1 MIIAYPSSVLTIV
14 KPMIDLTCTPELRRL
29 ITNNMAGYQRISLPV
44 AKLHRAAVAICIVD
58 YRGEGGLDGLGPVPG
73 ENAALILT
81 RRSKQMTN
89 HPGQW
94 ALPGGRMEAGES
106 PTEAALRELSE
117 EVGLTLTADRVFGC
131 LDDFITRSGFIITPV
146 VVWGGTGL
154 ELIKNDREVSSVHR
168 IPCSEF
174 LRRDAPLLESS
185 GSGDNPVLFMP
196 VGDTWIAAPTAA
208 MLLQFREVAL
218 LGREVRV
225 GHYEQPS
232 FAWR

>member
-1 MIIAYPSSVLTIV
+1 ML
-14 KPMIDLTCTPELRRL
+14 DLTCSPELRHL
-29 ITNNMAGYQRISLPV
+29 IAKNIAGYQRISLPV
-44 AKLHRAAVAICIVD
+44 AKLQRAAVAICLVD
-58 YRGEGGLDGLGPVPG
+58 YRGEGGLDGLGAVPS

-81 RRSKQMTN
+81 RRSKKMKN

-94 ALPGGRMEAGES
+94 ALPGGRMEEGES
-106 PTEAALRELSE
+106 PEQAALRELSE
-117 EVGLTLTADRVFGC
+117 EVGLTLSADRLVGC
-131 LDDFITRSGFIITPV
+131 LDDYITRSGFIITPV
-146 VVWGGTGL
+146 VVWGGTGVAFV
-154 ELIKNDREVSSVHR
+154 KNDREVASIHR
-168 IPCSEF
+168 IPCSEL
-174 LRRDAPLLESS
+174 LRRDAPLLESTGSS
-185 GSGDNPVLFMP
+185 GHPVLFMP

>member
-1 MIIAYPSSVLTIV
+1 ML
-14 KPMIDLTCTPELRRL
+14 DLTCSPELRLL
-29 ITNNMAGYQRISLPV
+29 IAKNIAGYQRISLPV
-44 AKLHRAAVAICIVD
+44 AKLQRAAVAICLVD
-58 YRGEGGLDGLGPVPG
+58 YQGKGGLDGLGLVPFG
-73 ENAALILT
+73 NAALILT
-81 RRSKQMTN
+81 RRSKKMKN

-94 ALPGGRMEAGES
+94 ALPGGRMDIGES
-106 PTEAALRELSE
+106 PEQTALRELSE
-117 EVGLTLTADRVFGC
+117 EVGLTLPADRVVGC

-146 VVWGGTGL
+146 VVWGGTGIAL
-154 ELIKNDREVSSVHR
+154 VKNDREVSSIHR
-168 IPCSEF
+168 IPCSEL
-174 LRRDAPLLESS
+174 LRRDAPHLETTGSS
-185 GSGDNPVLFMP
+185 DHPVLFMP

>member
-1 MIIAYPSSVLTIV
+1 M
-14 KPMIDLTCTPELRRL
+14 
-29 ITNNMAGYQRISLPV
+29 
-44 AKLHRAAVAICIVD
+44 
-58 YRGEGGLDGLGPVPG
+58 
-73 ENAALILT
+73 
-81 RRSKQMTN
+81 
-89 HPGQW
+89 
-94 ALPGGRMEAGES
+94 
-106 PTEAALRELSE
+106 
-117 EVGLTLTADRVFGC
+117 
-131 LDDFITRSGFIITPV
+131 
-146 VVWGGTGL
+146 
-154 ELIKNDREVSSVHR
+154 HR

>member
-1 MIIAYPSSVLTIV
+1 
-14 KPMIDLTCTPELRRL
+14 MIDLACTPGLRHL
-29 ITNNMAGYQRISLPV
+29 ITKNMIGYQRISLPV
-44 AKLHRAAVAICIVD
+44 AKLQRAAVAICVVD
-58 YRGEGGLDGLGPVPG
+58 YRGEGGLSGLGVIPS

-81 RRSKQMTN
+81 RRSKKMKN

-94 ALPGGRMEAGES
+94 ALPGGRLEDGES
-106 PTEAALRELSE
+106 PEQAALRELSE
-117 EVGLTLTADRVFGC
+117 EVGLTLTADHTFGC

-146 VVWGGTGL
+146 VVWGGADVVL
-154 ELIKNDREVSSVHR
+154 VKNDREVSSIHR
-168 IPCSEF
+168 IPCSEL
-174 LRRDAPLLESS
+174 LRRDAPLLETSV
-185 GSGDNPVLFMP
+185 GSEHPVLFMP

-218 LGREVRV
+218 FGREVRV

>member
-1 MIIAYPSSVLTIV
+1 ML
-14 KPMIDLTCTPELRRL
+14 DLTCSPELRQL
-29 ITNNMAGYQRISLPV
+29 IAKNIAGYQRISLPV
-44 AKLHRAAVAICIVD
+44 AKLQRAAVAICLVD
-58 YRGEGGLDGLGPVPG
+58 YRGESGLDGLGPVPS

-81 RRSKQMTN
+81 KRSKKMKN

-94 ALPGGRMEAGES
+94 ALPGGRMEVGES
-106 PTEAALRELSE
+106 PEQASLRELSE
-117 EVGLTLTADRVFGC
+117 EVGLTLPADRVVGC

-146 VVWGGTGL
+146 VVWGGTGIAL
-154 ELIKNDREVSSVHR
+154 VKNDREVASIHR
-168 IPCSEF
+168 IPCSEL
-174 LRRDAPLLESS
+174 LRRDAPLLETTGSS
-185 GSGDNPVLFMP
+185 DHPVLFMP

-218 LGREVRV
+218 FGREIRV